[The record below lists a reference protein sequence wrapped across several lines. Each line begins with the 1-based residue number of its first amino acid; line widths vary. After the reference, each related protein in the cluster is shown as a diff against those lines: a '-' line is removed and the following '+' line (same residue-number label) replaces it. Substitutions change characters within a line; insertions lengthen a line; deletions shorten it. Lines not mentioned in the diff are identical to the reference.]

1 MSKSKG
7 NVLDPLDLIDGITL
21 EGLIKKRTQGLMQ
34 PKMAQKIENMTQKEF
49 KDGIPSYGTDALRF
63 TFCSLASYTRE
74 IRFDMNRLAGY
85 RNFCNKLWNASR
97 YVFMNIEGQENIQD
111 LRAPTF
117 SLSDRWILSRLQKT
131 IQEAQLALSEYRF
144 DLFAQTLYDFTWNE
158 FCDWYLELSKPI
170 LTGKETSNEALN
182 GTRFTLVY
190 VLETLLRLLHPIIP
204 YITEEIWQRIAPHLH
219 QKTTSIMLAA
229 YPQVEQKWVNQ
240 QAEEELNWLKNLI
253 ISIRTIRS
261 EMTIPPGKL
270 LPLLLRKGTSSDINN
285 IKKYQ
290 TSLIALA
297 KLDSITWLK
306 PDEKQPSSASAFVN
320 ELELFIP
327 FSGFINKEEEI
338 ERLQKEITKL
348 NKEKAKLEILQTTI
362 AKLTHQLEQIK
373 G

>member
-158 FCDWYLELSKPI
+158 FCDWYLELSKPT
-170 LTGKETSNEALN
+170 LTSKESTADMLR
-182 GTRFTLVY
+182 GTRHTLIT
-190 VLETLLRLLHPIIP
+190 VLETLLRLFHPVMP
-204 YITEEIWQRIAPHLH
+204 YVTEALWQRIAPLAGIEGA
-219 QKTTSIMLAA
+219 SVMLAH
-229 YPQVEQKWVNQ
+229 YPQHDK
-240 QAEEELNWLKNLI
+240 
-253 ISIRTIRS
+253 
-261 EMTIPPGKL
+261 
-270 LPLLLRKGTSSDINN
+270 
-285 IKKYQ
+285 
-290 TSLIALA
+290 AL
-297 KLDSITWLK
+297 
-306 PDEKQPSSASAFVN
+306 V
-320 ELELFIP
+320 
-327 FSGFINKEEEI
+327 
-338 ERLQKEITKL
+338 
-348 NKEKAKLEILQTTI
+348 
-362 AKLTHQLEQIK
+362 
-373 G
+373 